1 MIDKEFN
8 HYFLIVNV
16 FSWMKTIF
24 HLNSE
29 RPKQIILVII
39 GQLHAWVCRK
49 LLTAAID
56 NRMHKRLKQQNL
68 LPKEQKVRRYRS
80 LRTNEQLWIDDSI
93 KTCKRRTTNL
103 SMAWIDFQNAYDM
116 VPYSWMLESLS
127 LVSAAENVT
136 EVLKNSMKQLR
147 TNPFS
152 AKSRLG
158 PLNTNRV
165 IFKGDS
171 LSPVVSIVNNDP
183 MNCRN
188 IKMKQAYL

>member
-39 GQLHAWVCRK
+39 GQLHTWVCRK

-56 NRMHKRLKQQNL
+56 NRMYKHLKQQNL
-68 LPKEQKVRRYRS
+68 LPKEQKVRRWRS
-80 LRTNEQLWIDDSI
+80 LRTNEQLWTDDSI

-116 VPYSWMLESLS
+116 VPYRWMLESLS
-127 LVSAAENVT
+127 LVGAAENVT
-136 EVLKNSMKQLR
+136 EVLKNSMK
-147 TNPFS
+147 
-152 AKSRLG
+152 
-158 PLNTNRV
+158 
-165 IFKGDS
+165 
-171 LSPVVSIVNNDP
+171 
-183 MNCRN
+183 
-188 IKMKQAYL
+188 